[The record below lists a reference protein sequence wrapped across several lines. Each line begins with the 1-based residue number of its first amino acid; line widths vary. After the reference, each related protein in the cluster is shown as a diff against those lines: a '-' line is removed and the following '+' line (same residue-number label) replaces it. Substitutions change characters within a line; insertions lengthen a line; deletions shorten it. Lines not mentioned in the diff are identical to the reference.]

1 MKLLMKKEIDL
12 LPSKSHISKLSSAS
26 FMENEEFAVEKI
38 VGHRVC
44 MGKSQYLVRWEG
56 FPSDDDTWEP
66 IENLRHCLNLVRQF
80 EISKSAAK
88 TKSKMNSIQTT
99 INYHKSL
106 SDPLQPNNLV
116 KSIYQ
121 TDFKP
126 DNKSLD
132 KAKDKRKSTTTK
144 PRRSTKKTKG
154 HSNPSQ
160 KLLKAVLIPKI
171 KIKIPNEKAASQ
183 DSQMNPP

>member
-1 MKLLMKKEIDL
+1 
-12 LPSKSHISKLSSAS
+12 
-26 FMENEEFAVEKI
+26 MENDEFVVDKI
-38 VGHRVC
+38 VGHRVY

-66 IENLRHCLNLVRQF
+66 IENLRHCLNLIRQF

-88 TKSKMNSIQTT
+88 TKSKMHSIQTT

-106 SDPLQPNNLV
+106 SDPLQPNNLL

-121 TDFKP
+121 TNFKH

-132 KAKDKRKSTTTK
+132 KAKDKHKSTKTK
-144 PRRSTKKTKG
+144 TRRSTKKTKVN
-154 HSNPSQ
+154 SNPSQ
-160 KLLKAVLIPKI
+160 KLLNAVLIPKI
-171 KIKIPNEKAASQ
+171 KIKIPNEKSASQ
-183 DSQMNPP
+183 DSQVNSP